1 MEWKLAYAHHDAC
14 CTKEYCTIAE
24 IEGSGFPIIPAVV
37 PGNFELDLMREG
49 LLEDL
54 YYSTNTLKA
63 QELEDVHLWYYTT
76 VEVTDSNQYLEFEGI
91 DTFADIYVNGRL
103 VKSADNM
110 FLPWQVEA
118 PWLMAGAGNVSGE
131 GECAENVTNRI
142 RGVETHGEPE
152 EPQPLNEIVVH
163 IKPAVLEVRKYPV
176 PVASNSL
183 EYNAPSLYA
192 RKAASMYGWDIMPR
206 IVSAGLWKNVTLK
219 TRKPDRIN
227 EFFMAVNRLNLEKE
241 SAELRFCVNVDII
254 SEI

>member
-110 FLPWQVEA
+110 FLTNAWEGCVQLWYAMLNFSHPVRTGTQYASEFFGTRRHIYE
-118 PWLMAGAGNVSGE
+118 LILAGDRTVLPE
-131 GECAENVTNRI
+131 LKRHIEEER
-142 RGVETHGEPE
+142 ETMVM
-152 EPQPLNEIVVH
+152 IM
-163 IKPAVLEVRKYPV
+163 
-176 PVASNSL
+176 NSL
-183 EYNAPSLYA
+183 
-192 RKAASMYGWDIMPR
+192 RRGK
-206 IVSAGLWKNVTLK
+206 
-219 TRKPDRIN
+219 
-227 EFFMAVNRLNLEKE
+227 
-241 SAELRFCVNVDII
+241 
-254 SEI
+254 